1 MDAKAKEGLRIILIC
16 IGLSIAYGI
25 PHDQISVRICPE
37 YLTEWHEKLVN
48 TDNPTLVALAFGVA
62 ATWWVGAA
70 LGILMAMAAQLGPFP
85 VVSSRRVLWVVV
97 GVLLLTALCS
107 AYGAW
112 WAAGHPTGRVTK
124 VFADAG
130 LAPELQHRF
139 GICYWMHTC
148 SYYGGALF
156 GVMAVAGVWIHRF
169 RLHLVSI

>member
-1 MDAKAKEGLRIILIC
+1 MDAKAREGLRIILMC

-97 GVLLLTALCS
+97 GVLVMTALS
-107 AYGAW
+107 AAIGGF
-112 WAAGHPTGRVTK
+112 WATGHPTGHIPVS
-124 VFADAG
+124 FAAEVPAD
-130 LAPELQHRF
+130 LQHRF

-148 SYYGGALF
+148 SYLGGAVF
-156 GVMAVAGVWIHRF
+156 GFLATAGVWIHRF
-169 RLHLVSI
+169 RLYRA